1 MIGNDDP
8 LVEQLHGQ
16 MTHGGVELIGRG
28 HFENGTA
35 ATEDTPLD
43 DSLTERPTGTYSAS
57 FDQRMSPVRKRISFP
72 SSIKASQTRRIA
84 SRGKHVAYIVRNHC
98 IVKTFKSGGS

>member
-43 DSLTERPTGTYSAS
+43 DSLTERPTGNL
-57 FDQRMSPVRKRISFP
+57 QREFRPENESCSKEDLISFQHQSVP
-72 SSIKASQTRRIA
+72 NT
-84 SRGKHVAYIVRNHC
+84 
-98 IVKTFKSGGS
+98 